1 MTKEKSNFW
10 KIFWP
15 SLTANFLG
23 SIVGIAILFIFI
35 IALIAGLSSSDDD
48 LNIVK
53 EDTVLHLTLDGGVKE
68 KTNFDFDPLNMSLS
82 GQTGLS
88 DLLYGFEKAKTDDR
102 IKGIFIEIKNTN
114 FGYSTARTIR
124 NAINEFEKSGKFV
137 IAYNSGEYISQKAF
151 YITSAVNDNY
161 AFPTSMMQFTG
172 LGAELSFYKN
182 TLDKLNVEVEVIRG
196 TNNDFKS
203 AVEPYFRTN
212 MSDSSRH
219 QIETYMNGMWNEIC
233 SEIAKDTKQN
243 TKELNLIADSL
254 LIRRAEDAVKFN
266 LMKGTMYRDE
276 IINLIAKK
284 SKIEDKNDLNF
295 YSFERYSKNEFKEEQ
310 ILINEE
316 EPNVAVI
323 LAEGEVATGGDGL
336 SSKEICKLFEKARES
351 KSIKTIVF
359 RINSPGGSALASDE
373 IWREVKLTNKTKKV
387 IVSMGDVAASG
398 GYYIAAPA
406 EYIFAE
412 PTTIT
417 GSIGVFGMIPYTG
430 KMLENYLG
438 ISFDRVQTNKH
449 AVMSTNKKLSPTELG
464 VIQSEVDIIY
474 NQFLERVAKGRGMKK
489 SEVNDIARGRV
500 WTGRDALKIGL
511 VDKIGGLNDAIKYAI
526 KKSAIEE
533 ARIVYYPEVKENK
546 FQTLIELINDSED
559 VDNVNHD
566 ISTELLNY
574 YKQLKEIEKRKGIQM
589 RLPYDITFN

>member
-48 LNIVK
+48 LNNVK
-53 EDTVLHLTLDGGVKE
+53 EDTVLHLTLEGGVKE

-254 LIRRAEDAVKFN
+254 LIRSTGRCDFQG
-266 LMKGTMYRDE
+266 GTASTLYHS
-276 IINLIAKK
+276 IH
-284 SKIEDKNDLNF
+284 
-295 YSFERYSKNEFKEEQ
+295 
-310 ILINEE
+310 
-316 EPNVAVI
+316 
-323 LAEGEVATGGDGL
+323 
-336 SSKEICKLFEKARES
+336 KLFTLPDSTQVYPGHDYNGFTVSTIGEEKEFNSLIRLEFDKATFVNKVDNLNLEPP
-351 KSIKTIVF
+351 KKIKTAV
-359 RINSPGGSALASDE
+359 
-373 IWREVKLTNKTKKV
+373 
-387 IVSMGDVAASG
+387 
-398 GYYIAAPA
+398 PA
-406 EYIFAE
+406 NH
-412 PTTIT
+412 
-417 GSIGVFGMIPYTG
+417 SC
-430 KMLENYLG
+430 
-438 ISFDRVQTNKH
+438 
-449 AVMSTNKKLSPTELG
+449 
-464 VIQSEVDIIY
+464 
-474 NQFLERVAKGRGMKK
+474 
-489 SEVNDIARGRV
+489 
-500 WTGRDALKIGL
+500 GL
-511 VDKIGGLNDAIKYAI
+511 IK
-526 KKSAIEE
+526 
-533 ARIVYYPEVKENK
+533 N
-546 FQTLIELINDSED
+546 
-559 VDNVNHD
+559 
-566 ISTELLNY
+566 
-574 YKQLKEIEKRKGIQM
+574 
-589 RLPYDITFN
+589 